1 MRKPQGYDEAPA
13 ITGEGQAL
21 PPGLY
26 VSQIKMAIEE
36 NKNGKAVLA
45 IAYDIAEGE
54 YKGFYQQRYDADKSP
69 DKKWPGI
76 HRQYTEGKSTGF
88 FKGLITSIEESNP
101 GYQWNWD
108 ESTLKGKRFG
118 AIMGREQFLTQDGQK
133 RFATKIFWVRSIEGL
148 KNAAIPEDRLL
159 SDASAGHAEPPMPPT
174 GPTPTDADFPA
185 NW

>member
-26 VSQIKMAIEE
+26 VCQIKMAIEE

-88 FKGLITSIEESNP
+88 FKGLITSIEESTP

-118 AIMGREQFLTQDGQK
+118 AIMRREEYEQGK
-133 RFATKIFWVRSIEGL
+133 FATKVYQVRSIEGL
-148 KNAAIPEDRLL
+148 KNAKVPDDKLL
-159 SDASAGHAEPPMPPT
+159 DNTAGFPDMEMPPT
-174 GPTPTDADFPA
+174 GPTPSDADFPA